1 VLTIRGLRKTYSG
14 GRRASEDVQALDSV
28 DLHVPRGA
36 FATVLGPSGCG
47 KTTLLR
53 AIAGFEIPDAGT
65 IEIAGESVVSRSRV
79 VSAHD
84 RGVGIV
90 PQDGALFPHLSVA
103 QNVGFGLTGPRRRRN
118 HRVGEVLELVGL
130 GGLQARR
137 PHELSGGQQQRVA
150 LARAIAPN
158 PQLVLL
164 DEPFSALDALL
175 RESLREEVRDLLRS
189 IGATVVLVTH
199 DQAEALTLGDHLV
212 VMRNGRVVQAGSPR
226 DTYQRPNDAELAR
239 FLGDAVLVPGEIVA
253 TGATPCVDCP
263 LGVLP
268 VGAWHGAAGACA
280 VLIRPE
286 SITIAARDGVG
297 DGVAGAVVGQ
307 SFFGHDQLIEV
318 AVPGVPET
326 VAVRALGGVSF
337 ATDQRVRLCVTSPVC
352 TFPPDASTAHSTE
365 ALAGA

>member
-1 VLTIRGLRKTYSG
+1 MLTIRGLRKTYSG

-150 LARAIAPN
+150 LARALAPS
-158 PQLVLL
+158 PKVVVL
-164 DEPFSALDALL
+164 DEPFSALDAGL
-175 RESLREEVRDLLRS
+175 RAQVRDEVSAVLRS
-189 IGATVVLVTH
+189 IGATSIIVTH
-199 DQAEALTLGDHLV
+199 DQEEALSMADSVAVMERGRLVMHASPTEVYHRPVDLGV
-212 VMRNGRVVQAGSPR
+212 
-226 DTYQRPNDAELAR
+226 AR
-239 FLGDAVLVPGEIVA
+239 FVGDLVELPGTKAGEVVETVLGR
-253 TGATPCVDCP
+253 
-263 LGVLP
+263 LP
-268 VGAWHGAAGACA
+268 IHGAARATDGPVVAA
-280 VLIRPE
+280 IRPE
-286 SITIAARDGVG
+286 QVRVDARRERTSYSAHVDEV
-297 DGVAGAVVGQ
+297 
-307 SFFGHDQLIEV
+307 SFFGHDALARLTVTHGEAPLRIT
-318 AVPGVPET
+318 ART
-326 VAVRALGGVSF
+326 VAPLRRGDDVAIRVIGPALVYP
-337 ATDQRVRLCVTSPVC
+337 R
-352 TFPPDASTAHSTE
+352 
-365 ALAGA
+365 